1 MWFIDFILKIIL
13 LILLI
18 DVGVILFSA
27 IVILYLKITVLLEE
41 RKKQKL
47 NNEKDFKATISIK
60 DVEAKESEYEAKNP
74 LTGESLGKV
83 KSKTKAH
90 KELKV
95 KTSAPDWLTTKKRI

>member
-18 DVGVILFSA
+18 DIGVILFSA

-47 NNEKDFKATISIK
+47 NNEKDFK
-60 DVEAKESEYEAKNP
+60 
-74 LTGESLGKV
+74 
-83 KSKTKAH
+83 
-90 KELKV
+90 
-95 KTSAPDWLTTKKRI
+95 

>member
-18 DVGVILFSA
+18 DMGVILFSA

-47 NNEKDFKATISIK
+47 NNEKDFK
-60 DVEAKESEYEAKNP
+60 
-74 LTGESLGKV
+74 
-83 KSKTKAH
+83 
-90 KELKV
+90 
-95 KTSAPDWLTTKKRI
+95 

>member
-1 MWFIDFILKIIL
+1 MWFIDFILKIVL

-47 NNEKDFKATISIK
+47 NNERKD
-60 DVEAKESEYEAKNP
+60 
-74 LTGESLGKV
+74 L
-83 KSKTKAH
+83 
-90 KELKV
+90 
-95 KTSAPDWLTTKKRI
+95 

>member
-27 IVILYLKITVLLEE
+27 IVILYLKISVLLEE

-47 NNEKDFKATISIK
+47 NNEKDFK
-60 DVEAKESEYEAKNP
+60 
-74 LTGESLGKV
+74 
-83 KSKTKAH
+83 
-90 KELKV
+90 
-95 KTSAPDWLTTKKRI
+95 

>member
-1 MWFIDFILKIIL
+1 MWFIDFILKIVL

-47 NNEKDFKATISIK
+47 NNEKDF
-60 DVEAKESEYEAKNP
+60 E
-74 LTGESLGKV
+74 
-83 KSKTKAH
+83 
-90 KELKV
+90 
-95 KTSAPDWLTTKKRI
+95 

>member
-47 NNEKDFKATISIK
+47 NNEKDFK
-60 DVEAKESEYEAKNP
+60 
-74 LTGESLGKV
+74 
-83 KSKTKAH
+83 
-90 KELKV
+90 
-95 KTSAPDWLTTKKRI
+95 

>member
-1 MWFIDFILKIIL
+1 MWFIDFILKIVL

-47 NNEKDFKATISIK
+47 NNEKDFK
-60 DVEAKESEYEAKNP
+60 
-74 LTGESLGKV
+74 
-83 KSKTKAH
+83 
-90 KELKV
+90 
-95 KTSAPDWLTTKKRI
+95 